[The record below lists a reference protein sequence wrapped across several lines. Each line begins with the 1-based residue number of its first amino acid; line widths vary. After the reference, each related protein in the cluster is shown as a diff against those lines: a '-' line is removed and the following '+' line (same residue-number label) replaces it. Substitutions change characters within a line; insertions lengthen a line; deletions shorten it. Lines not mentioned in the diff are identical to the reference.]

1 MASFFDFDDFSLK
14 NLVTMPSDIA
24 LSDAEFIG
32 DLFKDPS
39 SAFGDKQKRMT
50 GILDGVGFNDENK
63 INQNSDAVMGT
74 IFAGV
79 LAAGA
84 MGGGAAAGAGGG
96 ASGGTT
102 GGTVT
107 GAGMGAGGGGAAAA
121 GGGGA
126 GAGGTS
132 AAASGSWLSNP
143 YVQTGMGLLQ
153 QRQQQQQAT
162 MNSVGNQQLPQAS
175 AGRYAQQQDQQ
186 GYNPYGRG
194 GLLG

>member
-74 IFAGV
+74 IFAGIY
-79 LAAGA
+79 AAGA
-84 MGGGAAAGAGGG
+84 MGGGAAGGG
-96 ASGGTT
+96 AAGGTT

-107 GAGMGAGGGGAAAA
+107 G
-121 GGGGA
+121 GGA
-126 GAGGTS
+126 GAGGGSS
-132 AAASGSWLSNP
+132 AAASGSWLNNP
-143 YVQTGMGLLQ
+143 YVQTGKGLLQ
-153 QRQQQQQAT
+153 QNQQQRQAT

>member
-74 IFAGV
+74 IFGGI

-84 MGGGAAAGAGGG
+84 VGGGAAAG
-96 ASGGTT
+96 
-102 GGTVT
+102 
-107 GAGMGAGGGGAAAA
+107 GGGGAAGGSTSGTVTSVGMSS

-126 GAGGTS
+126 PVVGGTS
-132 AAASGSWLSNP
+132 TAASGSWLNNP
-143 YVQTGMGLLQ
+143 YVQTGTGLLKQNQQ
-153 QRQQQQQAT
+153 QRQAT